1 MPSFYEM
8 VEMMEGMGFVH
19 GGDIPHAFAM
29 AVYSIMHNK
38 AGAVDWDIIDGVPK
52 EKALSWIGS
61 ILSDNGSEGEELDK
75 EMSWW
80 RGQIESTG
88 KWN

>member
-1 MPSFYEM
+1 MAEI
-8 VEMMEGMGFVH
+8 MESAGFAH
-19 GGDIPHAFAM
+19 GGDVPRRFAM

-38 AGAVDWDIIDGVPK
+38 ASAVDWDIVDGVPK
-52 EKALSWIGS
+52 EQALSWIRS
-61 ILSDNGSEGEELDK
+61 ILSDNGTEGVELER

-80 RGQIESTG
+80 RGQIDSTG